1 MTLRCVKDNK
11 LDLYNDLVFTTE
23 NHGDYL
29 FFVDDANEVDQLN
42 LILDY
47 ITKKKTGYN
56 VKIIMTVRDYVKGD
70 VIVEVKKYT
79 LPKIVEIG
87 SFSDD
92 EIKGF
97 LNENLHIFN
106 ERYIDQIIR
115 IAEGNPRI
123 AYMAGRLAFEK

>member
-1 MTLRCVKDNK
+1 
-11 LDLYNDLVFTTE
+11 
-23 NHGDYL
+23 
-29 FFVDDANEVDQLN
+29 
-42 LILDY
+42 
-47 ITKKKTGYN
+47 
-56 VKIIMTVRDYVKGD
+56 MTVRDYVKGD

-87 SFSDD
+87 TFSDD

-97 LNENLHIFN
+97 LNENLHILN

-123 AYMAGRLAFEK
+123 AYMAGRLAFEKQNLNAIREMYLNYTIRTIVSM